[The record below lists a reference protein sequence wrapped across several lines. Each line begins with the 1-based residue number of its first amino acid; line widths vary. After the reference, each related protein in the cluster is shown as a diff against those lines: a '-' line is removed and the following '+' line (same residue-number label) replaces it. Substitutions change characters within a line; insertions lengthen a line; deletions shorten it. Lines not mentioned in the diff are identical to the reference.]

1 MASKGAERRLR
12 KDYLLIK
19 RSPIQNIL
27 AEPDPAN
34 ILNWH
39 YILIG
44 PKDTPYENGIYHG
57 ILKFPTDFPFKPPS
71 IIMYT
76 PNGRFKPN
84 ERICLSMSD
93 YHPESWNP
101 SWNVSSILVA
111 LVSFMVTE
119 DKALGTVSESLET
132 RKRLA
137 KDSYNWCTKYNSRS
151 SAGRK
156 FKELFE
162 EFIEEQEK
170 ERKENETK
178 EEYDQMVSN
187 IINKTQKINPQH
199 GENENGNN
207 NNVEEDLAQQSGNT
221 FTQVFM
227 IFFVAVFA
235 AMVRQVL
242 STVE

>member
-19 RSPIQNIL
+19 RSPIPNIL

-44 PKDTPYENGIYHG
+44 PKDTPYEGGIYHG

-119 DKALGTVSESLET
+119 DKALGTESESLET
-132 RKRLA
+132 RKKLA
-137 KDSYNWCTKYNSRS
+137 RDSYNWCTKYNSRS
-151 SAGRK
+151 MAGRK
-156 FKELFE
+156 FKELFA
-162 EFIEEQEK
+162 EFIEEQEEK
-170 ERKENETK
+170 LKENEAKREYEQTV
-178 EEYDQMVSN
+178 EE
-187 IINKTQKINPQH
+187 IINNAAQAERDSS
-199 GENENGNN
+199 ENSDDELNQ
-207 NNVEEDLAQQSGNT
+207 QQSGNT

-227 IFFVAVFA
+227 IFFVAIFA
-235 AMVRQVL
+235 AMVKQVL